1 MEKSTKRVKA
11 VGLVSGGLDS
21 ALSAKLILDQGI
33 EVIGAHFITP
43 FTQGSLQN
51 PGEENIVQR
60 QAKKL
65 GFEYRSVYPGEEYIE
80 LVKNPKWKYG
90 AHINPCIDCHIY
102 FLLKAGDIM
111 KEEEAQFVFTG
122 EVAGQRP
129 MSQKM
134 HTLLMIEKQ
143 SGLEGYL
150 LRPISALLL
159 EPTIPEKMGLVDR
172 TRLLGLSGRSRKV
185 QFMLAEKFGIEEYLT
200 PAGGCLLT
208 DPGYSARLRDL
219 FTHGVSDMNNIQTLK
234 LGRHFRLDPHTR
246 LIVGRNERENRILA
260 NLALETDVLLEA
272 EGGGSPLSI
281 LRGKMT
287 EELIR
292 LAAAITRRYS
302 RERDNVHAVVHVRK
316 GDSPDIESLIPSSS
330 DSKLM
335 ESLRIS

>member
-1 MEKSTKRVKA
+1 MENKKSIKA

-21 ALSAKLILDQGI
+21 LLSAKLILDQGI
-33 EVIGAHFITP
+33 EVIGLHFITP
-43 FTQGSLQN
+43 FSQAPAQD
-51 PGEENIVQR
+51 PGEGNIVQR

-65 GFEYRSVYPGEEYIE
+65 GFEYRPLYLGEEYIE
-80 LVKNPKWKYG
+80 LIKNPKWNYG

-102 FLLKAGDIM
+102 FLRKAGDLI
-111 KEEEAQFVFTG
+111 KEEDAQFVFTG
-122 EVAGQRP
+122 EVEGQRP

-134 HTLLMIEKQ
+134 YTLRMIEKQ

-150 LRPISALLL
+150 LRPMSALLL

-172 TRLLGLSGRSRKV
+172 TRLLSLSGRSRKE
-185 QFMLAEKFGIEEYLT
+185 QFKLAEKFGLDEYLT

-208 DPGYSARLRDL
+208 DPRFSARLRDL
-219 FTHGVSDMNNIQTLK
+219 FSHGVSDLNSIQLLK

-246 LIVGRNERENRILA
+246 LIVGRDERENRILA

-281 LRGKMT
+281 LRGRVT
-287 EELIR
+287 DDLIN
-292 LAAAITRRYS
+292 LAAAITCRYS
-302 RERDNVHAVVHVRK
+302 RERQNVHAKVRVRK

-330 DSKLM
+330 DPKWI